1 MPPGQTISFLWL
13 WIMGIV
19 WSIGPWLAIG
29 LSTVL
34 ATLAI
39 QRVHR
44 HAKTMETRSVKQG
57 FRGFIKIVRDS
68 YLHGFLTWST
78 FRIIIGCI
86 AFAGLL
92 TSGFYGF
99 FQQNFQ
105 GSIQK
110 IVEKQSLIE
119 SATNDEAEGE
129 GVLESILIIGLISA
143 GLTVLI
149 GTKIYRSLS
158 QRAKEL
164 SRNAMIRGEPSP
176 VIVKLFHDNKTI
188 GIVVLIVGCWIL
200 WGFLTQIGGLAVILI
215 PGLGAKSSMPGVIP
229 ATIVFLVILSILL
242 YVLLFG
248 PVAWFSFRN
257 LKLHLRYIR
266 ENTIAKK
273 LFHLQI
279 IILGGVLGLV
289 LNLYLVNLLGK
300 ILWPAIFQ

>member
-1 MPPGQTISFLWL
+1 MPPGQTTSHFWL

-29 LSTVL
+29 LSAVL

-39 QRVHR
+39 QHVHR
-44 HAKTMETRSVKQG
+44 YAKTIETRPVKQG
-57 FRGFIKIVRDS
+57 FRGFIRIVRDS

-78 FRIIIGCI
+78 LRIIIGCI
-86 AFAGLL
+86 AFGGLL
-92 TSGFYGF
+92 TAGFYGF

-110 IVEKQSLIE
+110 MVETQPLIE

-149 GTKIYRSLS
+149 GIKIYRSLS

-164 SRNAMIRGEPSP
+164 SMSSMIRGEPSP
-176 VIVKLFHDNKTI
+176 AVVKLFYDNKTI
-188 GIVVLIVGCWIL
+188 GIVLLVIGCWIL
-200 WGFLTQIGGLAVILI
+200 WGFLTQIGGLAIILI
-215 PGLGAKSSMPGVIP
+215 PGLRAKSSIPGAMP
-229 ATIVFLVILSILL
+229 ATIVFLVIVSILL

-248 PVAWFSFRN
+248 PFTWFSVRN

-266 ENTIAKK
+266 ENKIAKS
-273 LFHLQI
+273 LFHWQI
-279 IILGGVLGLV
+279 IILGGALGMV
-289 LNLYLVNLLGK
+289 LNLYFVDLLGK
-300 ILWPAIFQ
+300 ILWPAIFH

>member
-1 MPPGQTISFLWL
+1 MPPGQTTSFFWL
-13 WIMGIV
+13 WVMGIV

-29 LSTVL
+29 LSAVL

-44 HAKTMETRSVKQG
+44 YAKTIETRPVKQG
-57 FRGFIKIVRDS
+57 FRGFIRIVRDS

-78 FRIIIGCI
+78 LRIIIGCI
-86 AFAGLL
+86 AFGGLL
-92 TSGFYGF
+92 TAGFYGF

-110 IVEKQSLIE
+110 MVEKQPIIE
-119 SATNDEAEGE
+119 SATNDKAEGE

-164 SRNAMIRGEPSP
+164 SISAMIRGKPSP

-188 GIVVLIVGCWIL
+188 GIVVLVIGCWIL

-215 PGLGAKSSMPGVIP
+215 PGLRAKSSIPGVMP
-229 ATIVFLVILSILL
+229 ATIAFLVILSILL

-266 ENTIAKK
+266 ENRIAKK

-279 IILGGVLGLV
+279 IILGGALGMV
-289 LNLYLVNLLGK
+289 LNLYFVNLLGK
-300 ILWPAIFQ
+300 ILWPVIFH

>member
-1 MPPGQTISFLWL
+1 MPPGQTTSFFWL
-13 WIMGIV
+13 WVMGIV

-29 LSTVL
+29 LSAVL

-44 HAKTMETRSVKQG
+44 YAKTIETRPVKQG
-57 FRGFIKIVRDS
+57 FRGFIRIVRDS
-68 YLHGFLTWST
+68 YLHEFLTWST
-78 FRIIIGCI
+78 LRIIIGCI
-86 AFAGLL
+86 AFGGLL
-92 TSGFYGF
+92 TAGFYGF

-110 IVEKQSLIE
+110 MVEKQPIIE
-119 SATNDEAEGE
+119 SATNDKAEGE

-164 SRNAMIRGEPSP
+164 SISAMIRGKPSP

-188 GIVVLIVGCWIL
+188 GIVVLVIGCWIL

-215 PGLGAKSSMPGVIP
+215 PGLRAKSSIPGVMP
-229 ATIVFLVILSILL
+229 ATIAFLVILSILL

-266 ENTIAKK
+266 ENRIAKK

-279 IILGGVLGLV
+279 IILGGALGMV
-289 LNLYLVNLLGK
+289 LNLYFVNLLGK
-300 ILWPAIFQ
+300 ILWPVIFH

>member
-1 MPPGQTISFLWL
+1 MPPGQTTSFFWL
-13 WIMGIV
+13 WVMGIV

-29 LSTVL
+29 LSAVL

-44 HAKTMETRSVKQG
+44 YARTIETRPVKQG
-57 FRGFIKIVRDS
+57 FRGYIRIVRDS

-78 FRIIIGCI
+78 LRIIIGCI
-86 AFAGLL
+86 AFGGLL

-110 IVEKQSLIE
+110 MVETQPLIE

-164 SRNAMIRGEPSP
+164 SISAMIRGEPSP

-188 GIVVLIVGCWIL
+188 GIVVLIIGCWIL
-200 WGFLTQIGGLAVILI
+200 WGFLTQIGGLAIILI
-215 PGLGAKSSMPGVIP
+215 PGLKAKSSIPGVMS
-229 ATIVFLVILSILL
+229 ATIVFLMILSILL

-266 ENTIAKK
+266 ENRIAKK

-279 IILGGVLGLV
+279 IILGGVLGVV
-289 LNLYLVNLLGK
+289 LNLYFVNLLGK
-300 ILWPAIFQ
+300 ILWPATFH

>member
-1 MPPGQTISFLWL
+1 MPLGQTTSFFWL
-13 WIMGIV
+13 WVMGIV
-19 WSIGPWLAIG
+19 WDIGPWLAMG
-29 LSTVL
+29 LSAVL

-44 HAKTMETRSVKQG
+44 YAKTIETRPVKQG
-57 FRGFIKIVRDS
+57 FRGFIRIVRDS

-78 FRIIIGCI
+78 LRITIGCI
-86 AFAGLL
+86 AFAALL

-110 IVEKQSLIE
+110 MVEKQPLIE
-119 SATNDEAEGE
+119 SATNDKAEGE

-149 GTKIYRSLS
+149 GTKIYRSLR

-164 SRNAMIRGEPSP
+164 SLNAMIRGEPPP
-176 VIVKLFHDNKTI
+176 VIAKLFHDNKTI
-188 GIVVLIVGCWIL
+188 GIVVLIIGCWIL
-200 WGFLTQIGGLAVILI
+200 WGFLTQVGGLAIILI
-215 PGLGAKSSMPGVIP
+215 PGLRAKSSIPGVMP
-229 ATIVFLVILSILL
+229 ATIVFFVILSILL

-248 PVAWFSFRN
+248 PFAWFSFRN

-266 ENTIAKK
+266 ENRIAKK

-279 IILGGVLGLV
+279 IILGGALGVL
-289 LNLYLVNLLGK
+289 LNLYFVDLLGK
-300 ILWPAIFQ
+300 ILWPAIFH